1 MNLIKP
7 NTIFFDGRKIGTYKA
22 VLTAGSG
29 HFNFSG
35 FEPYEKKID
44 GKKLYRLLLPIR
56 FSKCK
61 YNYLTATGVHGMTD
75 LLSMVPQLTVQEIRN
90 IDPNLMALATPVEE
104 EK

>member
-1 MNLIKP
+1 MIKP
-7 NTIFFDGRKIGTYKA
+7 NTIFLNGRKIGTYEA
-22 VLTAGSG
+22 MLTAGSG
-29 HFNFSG
+29 HINFKG

-61 YNYLTATGVHGMTD
+61 YNYLTATGIHGMTD